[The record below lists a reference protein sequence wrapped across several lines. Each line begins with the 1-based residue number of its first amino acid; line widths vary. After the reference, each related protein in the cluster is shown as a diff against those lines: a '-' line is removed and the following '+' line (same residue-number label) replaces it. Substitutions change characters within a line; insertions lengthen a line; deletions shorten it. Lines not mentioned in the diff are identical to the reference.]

1 MNIADYDSM
10 RLFIAVP
17 LAPSVKEIV
26 KNIMPQL
33 QQELLFRKWVHP
45 EDVHITLK
53 FIGDAPPS
61 ALPALEAKLG
71 LIASRSMPFL
81 LRLEGT
87 GTFGSPSAPSV
98 LWAGLGGSLQALHR
112 LQADV
117 ELEAAELGYAPE
129 ARAYAPHVTLARR
142 YAGGGGGPG
151 APLRR
156 QALQPAKAGN
166 EVPAFAGAALGSAA
180 EWTADRVT
188 LYRTRMGRSPMYEPL
203 REFVFF
209 AGG

>member
-1 MNIADYDSM
+1 MKRSESDSM

-17 LAPSVKEIV
+17 LAPPIKELV
-26 KNIMPQL
+26 RQAMPAL
-33 QQELLFRKWVHP
+33 QQEQPFQRWVHP
-45 EDVHITLK
+45 EDLHITLK
-53 FIGDAPPS
+53 FLGDTQPTAV
-61 ALPALEAKLG
+61 PALEAKLG
-71 LIASRSMPFL
+71 QIASRSMPFSL
-81 LRLEGT
+81 QLEGI
-87 GTFGSPSAPSV
+87 GTFGSPRAPSV

-129 ARAYAPHVTLARR
+129 GRAYAPHVTLARR
-142 YAGGGGGPG
+142 YAGGGGGQD

-156 QALQPAKAGN
+156 QAVQPEEAGT
-166 EVPAFAGAALGSAA
+166 EGPASSALWSAA
-180 EWTADRVT
+180 EWRADRMT
-188 LYRTRMGRSPMYEPL
+188 LYRTRMGRSPLYEPL